1 VEGGE
6 PLRIA
11 PNSFGFT
18 LMLGVFAALP
28 VLSIDLSAPTLPLLP
43 GALGTSRFVAGLTLS
58 LFMAGFALGQLGGG
72 VLSDRRGRRPILLA
86 GLAGFTLAGIACAL
100 SQTGGS
106 LAFFRFIQGIG
117 AGTCSVVSFAVVQ
130 DLFEGEVLRTKRS
143 YVTVVFGAVP
153 ILAPALGSVL
163 IGLAGWRSVHGVL
176 VIAGGLLLAL
186 TWVGLPESRRIATE
200 AVPPLAPL
208 RRLRND
214 PTFVGIALANA
225 LSYGAI
231 FAYIAGAPVV
241 IVAEMGLP
249 IAVFA
254 TVFACTAASLTAGAW
269 ISGRLS
275 RRGVRSVDL
284 LNPSLAVAAAVTLAM
299 AVACLT
305 GRAPGAV
312 LIPLL
317 LVVLFTRGV
326 IAPNMQHLAIDRQRE
341 RAGAASAAVGVAQL
355 LSGALASAVVAALLP
370 VLGVSAV
377 AVPMALL
384 AGGALLVWRLKG
396 RRELEATH

>member
-1 VEGGE
+1 
-6 PLRIA
+6 LRIA
-11 PNSFGFT
+11 PNSFAFT
-18 LMLGVFAALP
+18 VMLGVFAALP
-28 VLSIDLSAPTLPLLP
+28 VLSIDVSAPTLPLLP
-43 GALGTSRFVAGLTLS
+43 GALGTSRFIAGLTLS
-58 LFMAGFALGQLGGG
+58 LFMGGFALGQLGGG
-72 VLSDRRGRRPILLA
+72 VLSDRHGRRPILLA
-86 GLAGFTLAGIACAL
+86 GLACFTLAGIACAL
-100 SQTGGS
+100 SPTGGS
-106 LAFFRFIQGIG
+106 LAFFRLVQGIG

-130 DLFEGEVLRTKRS
+130 DLFEGEALRTKRS

-186 TWVGLPESRRIATE
+186 TWVALPESRRIATE
-200 AVPPLAPL
+200 AVPAASLAPFGL
-208 RRLRND
+208 LWND
-214 PTFVGIALANA
+214 SAFVGIALANA

-231 FAYIAGAPVV
+231 FAYVAGAPVV
-241 IVAEMGLP
+241 IVADMGLSTG
-249 IAVFA
+249 VFA

-275 RRGVRSVDL
+275 RRGVRSAKL

-299 AVACLT
+299 AVACLA
-305 GRAPGAV
+305 GRTSATV

-341 RAGAASAAVGVAQL
+341 RAGVASAAVGVSQL
-355 LSGALASAVVAALLP
+355 LSGAVASAVVAGLLP
-370 VLGVSAV
+370 VLGASAV

-384 AGGALLVWRLKG
+384 AGAALLVWRLNS
-396 RRELEATH
+396 RSNLRAAN